1 MTSTVNYKTHWH
13 QNFVTYWESL
23 YASSIRKTFGLTSPR
38 CCRLNLSFLTPTF
51 PHWQAV
57 CVITGLVQ
65 SPFPGQSA
73 LMPLTLNLS
82 PLQMPLSNLV
92 HVLSR
97 SCRCLLSIISIVR
110 SIIWFRHPRRPG
122 NTRIKA
128 EFTDPTLR
136 PASTNQQF
144 LLHQCQTSSSLST
157 AQLDNFQSL
166 FPFSHLQNSTP
177 TPVGKFGWELQQ
189 RHPNSSFPGLLCVF
203 NVCTRNKISA
213 R

>member
-1 MTSTVNYKTHWH
+1 MLPAKSQLSHSH
-13 QNFVTYWESL
+13 FP
-23 YASSIRKTFGLTSPR
+23 ALTSCLCHYWSRPI
-38 CCRLNLSFLTPTF
+38 TF
-51 PHWQAV
+51 SRTISINAAYFKSLILHP
-57 CVITGLVQ
+57 
-65 SPFPGQSA
+65 
-73 LMPLTLNLS
+73 S

-144 LLHQCQTSSSLST
+144 SLHQCQTSSSLST

>member
-82 PLQMPLSNLV
+82 HSTSFSFADAFVQSRPRLVTFMSLLAFNYFDCPQHNL
-92 HVLSR
+92 
-97 SCRCLLSIISIVR
+97 I
-110 SIIWFRHPRRPG
+110 P
-122 NTRIKA
+122 
-128 EFTDPTLR
+128 
-136 PASTNQQF
+136 
-144 LLHQCQTSSSLST
+144 SSSPSWKYLYKSRIHW
-157 AQLDNFQSL
+157 
-166 FPFSHLQNSTP
+166 SHITP
-177 TPVGKFGWELQQ
+177 GFYQPAVLASPMPNEL
-189 RHPNSSFPGLLCVF
+189 
-203 NVCTRNKISA
+203 
-213 R
+213 